1 MKLLPGVVGGI
12 LGRQVGTF
20 VDRHDQSRLLEA
32 VFYREEQ
39 FAQLCSVLIF
49 REAYISDFLVIS
61 PWKLIRSKLISSL
74 DEERALYHSIGENMF
89 S

>member
-32 VFYREEQ
+32 VFYREEK
-39 FAQLCSVLIF
+39 FAQLCSVFIF
-49 REAYISDFLVIS
+49 READISAFLLIS
-61 PWKLIRSKLISSL
+61 PWKLIKK
-74 DEERALYHSIGENMF
+74 
-89 S
+89 